1 MESFRSALEDCQL
14 GDLGFRGSK
23 YTWTNC
29 RETAY
34 FMKERL
40 DRAVANAEWCTQFQE
55 IDVSILAALSSD
67 HKPKASS
74 TSSPIQVEAIGA
86 AMRLARRWSGMRG

>member
-40 DRAVANAEWCTQFQE
+40 DSAVANAEWCTQFQE
-55 IDVSILAALSSD
+55 IDVSILVALSSD
-67 HKPKASS
+67 HKPMLVTFS
-74 TSSPIQVEAIGA
+74 TNRRRRRRHRQF
-86 AMRLARRWSGMRG
+86 RLKPLEQR